1 MYLLLAEFEA
11 HIKNTPQTS
20 IINITDRGTEAKK
33 MFMNIASCLVEAE
46 TSRQTSDL
54 T

>member
-11 HIKNTPQTS
+11 HIKNTPQAS

>member
-11 HIKNTPQTS
+11 HIKNTPQAST
-20 IINITDRGTEAKK
+20 INITDRGTEAKK
-33 MFMNIASCLVEAE
+33 MFMNIASCLVETE